1 MTVTHTLGKKE
12 RLCSKLL
19 VDKLFSGKANSMSA
33 WPVRAVFLLSE
44 KAPLDKASVEVLVSV
59 SKRYFKRAVKRN
71 RVKRQ
76 IREAYRTNKAMLAE
90 VMAQHPGEKLLVA
103 FIWQDAHLHSSAKV
117 DAKMVNLLQRM
128 AERLAVEKEES

>member
-1 MTVTHTLGKKE
+1 MTVTHTLDKKE

-19 VDKLFSGKANSMSA
+19 VDKLFSGKASSMSA

-76 IREAYRTNKAMLAE
+76 IREAYRTNKAMLVE

-103 FIWQDAHLHSSAKV
+103 FIWQDARLHSSAKV